1 MRVVR
6 SRSRFLFSLLAQ
18 LAVQQRVVHARTQ
31 VQFDNGTAVGRRRRP
46 SQSVRRSIRQGAYGQ
61 HDNVCTGTYSSVF
74 VIILLAPSLAIAL
87 LQILSAAYFFSG
99 KETYGERAALLL
111 RTWFLDPATWM
122 HPNLNFSSLRMGH
135 NNGSPSGVID
145 IQ

>member
-31 VQFDNGTAVGRRRRP
+31 VQFDNGTPVGRRRRP
-46 SQSVRRSIRQGAYGQ
+46 SQSVRRSIRQGSYGQ

-74 VIILLAPSLAIAL
+74 FTPSILWAL

-99 KETYGERAALLL
+99 KEKYGERAALLL

-145 IQ
+145 VQ